1 MKIDIPIF
9 KKLKKISPNS
19 LYTGSLIIIIAPI
32 VVLQAILTFVFLER
46 HWQLVTKKLSSSVVS
61 EIGMIIKMQRET
73 DQEIISSYA
82 KEFYDISINYY
93 SNQEIPS
100 DNNIP
105 RTIVERT
112 LVREIK
118 ERLDTKTWVQ
128 DFPEEKKVKVIIPL
142 DSSIIEFLIPRRNVY
157 ATNSHIFLVW
167 MVISSILILSIA
179 ILFLRQQIKP
189 IEKLAKA
196 AESFGMGKK
205 IENFKPSGASEVR
218 KAADAYIKM
227 QERIEK
233 FIEQRTLMLAGVSHD
248 LRTPLTRIKLQLE
261 MLSKNREN
269 EELLKDVDEMQY
281 MLETYLDFSQTVSS
295 EESSLVNINKLI
307 EEVIETSKDEN
318 NFIILDRGFDV
329 NINQSY
335 DFKSKT
341 NYTNQINQ
349 NSNLSDI
356 AIEAK
361 TSTENLFFK
370 IDSRIDKDKF
380 EKKEMN
386 YNLGYSDKFE
396 LNLDYNETESNSF
409 RNLSSDTKSLGLNI
423 GKGINDN
430 ISVSI
435 SSNLDLKNDYSPFT
449 QSIKLSLFDLSFSI
463 SKISLSVTDING
475 LVSILPFKLTFLFF
489 IKFSA
494 WFLEILN

>member
-19 LYTGSLIIIIAPI
+19 LYTRSLIIIIAPI

-61 EIGMIIKMQRET
+61 EIGMIIKMQKET
-73 DQEIISSYA
+73 DQETISSYA

-93 SNQEIPS
+93 SNQEISLDINTPK
-100 DNNIP
+100 
-105 RTIVERT
+105 TIVERT
-112 LVREIK
+112 LVREIG

-128 DFPEEKKVKVIIPL
+128 DFPEEKKVKVLIPL
-142 DSSIIEFLIPRRNVY
+142 GSSIIEFLIPRRNVY

-318 NFIILDRGFDV
+318 NFIIFKPLKKNEINHKCKYIALKRCII
-329 NINQSY
+329 NI
-335 DFKSKT
+335 
-341 NYTNQINQ
+341 IN
-349 NSNLSDI
+349 N
-356 AIEAK
+356 AK
-361 TSTENLFFK
+361 AYGDK
-370 IDSRIDKDKF
+370 II
-380 EKKEMN
+380 
-386 YNLGYSDKFE
+386 
-396 LNLDYNETESNSF
+396 
-409 RNLSSDTKSLGLNI
+409 
-423 GKGINDN
+423 
-430 ISVSI
+430 
-435 SSNLDLKNDYSPFT
+435 
-449 QSIKLSLFDLSFSI
+449 IKLSESDYEININIEDNGPGISEKDYQKALKPFQRLDSSRNQNIAGSGLGLSI
-463 SKISLSVTDING
+463 SQDIIKTLNGNLNLSKSEMGGLKVEINLPKIS
-475 LVSILPFKLTFLFF
+475 
-489 IKFSA
+489 
-494 WFLEILN
+494 

>member
-9 KKLKKISPNS
+9 KKLKKISPNG
-19 LYTGSLIIIIAPI
+19 LYTRSLIIIIAPI

-112 LVREIK
+112 LVREIR

-128 DFPEEKKVKVIIPL
+128 DFPEEKKVKVIIPV

-227 QERIEK
+227 QDRIEK

-261 MLSKNREN
+261 MLSKNKEN

-307 EEVIETSKDEN
+307 EEVIDTSKDEN
-318 NFIILDRGFDV
+318 KSIIFKPMGENEINHKCKYIALKRCII
-329 NINQSY
+329 NI
-335 DFKSKT
+335 
-341 NYTNQINQ
+341 IN
-349 NSNLSDI
+349 N
-356 AIEAK
+356 AK
-361 TSTENLFFK
+361 AYGDK
-370 IDSRIDKDKF
+370 II
-380 EKKEMN
+380 
-386 YNLGYSDKFE
+386 
-396 LNLDYNETESNSF
+396 
-409 RNLSSDTKSLGLNI
+409 
-423 GKGINDN
+423 
-430 ISVSI
+430 
-435 SSNLDLKNDYSPFT
+435 
-449 QSIKLSLFDLSFSI
+449 IKLSESDNKININIEDNGPGISKKDYQKALKPFQRLDSSRNQNIAGSGLGLSISQDIIKTLDGDLSLSKSEI
-463 SKISLSVTDING
+463 GGLKVEINLPKIS
-475 LVSILPFKLTFLFF
+475 
-489 IKFSA
+489 
-494 WFLEILN
+494 

>member
-9 KKLKKISPNS
+9 KKLKKISPNG
-19 LYTGSLIIIIAPI
+19 LYTRSLIIIIAPI

-128 DFPEEKKVKVIIPL
+128 DFPEEKKVKVIIPVG
-142 DSSIIEFLIPRRNVY
+142 SSIIEFLIPRRNVY

-261 MLSKNREN
+261 MLSKNKEN

-307 EEVIETSKDEN
+307 EDVIDTSKDEN
-318 NFIILDRGFDV
+318 KSIIFKPLGKNEINHKCKYIALKRCII
-329 NINQSY
+329 NI
-335 DFKSKT
+335 
-341 NYTNQINQ
+341 IN
-349 NSNLSDI
+349 N
-356 AIEAK
+356 AK
-361 TSTENLFFK
+361 AYGDK
-370 IDSRIDKDKF
+370 II
-380 EKKEMN
+380 
-386 YNLGYSDKFE
+386 
-396 LNLDYNETESNSF
+396 
-409 RNLSSDTKSLGLNI
+409 
-423 GKGINDN
+423 
-430 ISVSI
+430 
-435 SSNLDLKNDYSPFT
+435 
-449 QSIKLSLFDLSFSI
+449 IKLSESDNEININIEDNGPGISKKDYQKALKPFQRLDSSRNQNIAGSGLGLSI
-463 SKISLSVTDING
+463 SQDIIKTLDGNLNLSKSEIGGLKVEINLPKIS
-475 LVSILPFKLTFLFF
+475 
-489 IKFSA
+489 
-494 WFLEILN
+494 

>member
-19 LYTGSLIIIIAPI
+19 LYTRSLIIIIAPI

-61 EIGMIIKMQRET
+61 EIGMIIKMQKET
-73 DQEIISSYA
+73 DQETISSYA

-93 SNQEIPS
+93 SNQEIPL

-105 RTIVERT
+105 KTIVERT
-112 LVREIK
+112 LVREIG

-142 DSSIIEFLIPRRNVY
+142 GSSIIEFLIPRRNVY

-318 NFIILDRGFDV
+318 NFIIFKPLKKNEINHKCKYIALKRCII
-329 NINQSY
+329 NI
-335 DFKSKT
+335 
-341 NYTNQINQ
+341 IN
-349 NSNLSDI
+349 N
-356 AIEAK
+356 AK
-361 TSTENLFFK
+361 AYGDK
-370 IDSRIDKDKF
+370 II
-380 EKKEMN
+380 
-386 YNLGYSDKFE
+386 
-396 LNLDYNETESNSF
+396 
-409 RNLSSDTKSLGLNI
+409 
-423 GKGINDN
+423 
-430 ISVSI
+430 
-435 SSNLDLKNDYSPFT
+435 
-449 QSIKLSLFDLSFSI
+449 IKLSESDYEININIEDNGPGISEKDYQKALKPFQRLDSSRNQNIAGSGLGLSI
-463 SKISLSVTDING
+463 SQDIIKTLDGNLNLSKSEMGGLKVEIN
-475 LVSILPFKLTFLFF
+475 LPKT
-489 IKFSA
+489 S
-494 WFLEILN
+494 

>member
-19 LYTGSLIIIIAPI
+19 LYTRSLIIIIAPI

-61 EIGMIIKMQRET
+61 EIGMIIKMQKET
-73 DQEIISSYA
+73 DQETISSYA

-93 SNQEIPS
+93 SNQEMPL

-105 RTIVERT
+105 KTIVERT
-112 LVREIK
+112 LVREIG

-142 DSSIIEFLIPRRNVY
+142 GSSIIEFLIPRRNVY

-318 NFIILDRGFDV
+318 NFIIFKPLKKNEINHKCKYIALKRCII
-329 NINQSY
+329 NI
-335 DFKSKT
+335 
-341 NYTNQINQ
+341 IN
-349 NSNLSDI
+349 N
-356 AIEAK
+356 AK
-361 TSTENLFFK
+361 AYGDK
-370 IDSRIDKDKF
+370 II
-380 EKKEMN
+380 
-386 YNLGYSDKFE
+386 
-396 LNLDYNETESNSF
+396 
-409 RNLSSDTKSLGLNI
+409 
-423 GKGINDN
+423 
-430 ISVSI
+430 
-435 SSNLDLKNDYSPFT
+435 
-449 QSIKLSLFDLSFSI
+449 IKLSESDYEININIEDNGPGISEKDYQKALKPFQRLDSSRNQNIAGSGLGLSI
-463 SKISLSVTDING
+463 SQDIIKTLDGNLNLSKSEMGGLKVEINLPKIS
-475 LVSILPFKLTFLFF
+475 
-489 IKFSA
+489 
-494 WFLEILN
+494 

>member
-19 LYTGSLIIIIAPI
+19 LYTRSLIIIIAPI

-61 EIGMIIKMQRET
+61 EIGMIIKMQKET
-73 DQEIISSYA
+73 DQETISSYA

-93 SNQEIPS
+93 SNQEIPL

-105 RTIVERT
+105 KTIVERT
-112 LVREIK
+112 LVREIG

-142 DSSIIEFLIPRRNVY
+142 GSSIIEFLIPRRNVY

-318 NFIILDRGFDV
+318 NFIIFKPLKKNEINHKCKYIALKRCII
-329 NINQSY
+329 NI
-335 DFKSKT
+335 
-341 NYTNQINQ
+341 IN
-349 NSNLSDI
+349 N
-356 AIEAK
+356 AK
-361 TSTENLFFK
+361 AYGDK
-370 IDSRIDKDKF
+370 II
-380 EKKEMN
+380 
-386 YNLGYSDKFE
+386 
-396 LNLDYNETESNSF
+396 
-409 RNLSSDTKSLGLNI
+409 
-423 GKGINDN
+423 
-430 ISVSI
+430 
-435 SSNLDLKNDYSPFT
+435 
-449 QSIKLSLFDLSFSI
+449 IKLSESDYEININIEDNGPGISEKDYEKALKPFQRLDSSRNQNIAGSGLGLSI
-463 SKISLSVTDING
+463 SQDIIKTLDGNLNLSKSEMGGLKVEINLPKIS
-475 LVSILPFKLTFLFF
+475 
-489 IKFSA
+489 
-494 WFLEILN
+494 

>member
-9 KKLKKISPNS
+9 KKLKKISPNG
-19 LYTGSLIIIIAPI
+19 LYTRSLIIIIAPI

-61 EIGMIIKMQRET
+61 EIGMIIKMQKET
-73 DQEIISSYA
+73 DQETISSYA

-128 DFPEEKKVKVIIPL
+128 DFPEEKKVKVIIPVG
-142 DSSIIEFLIPRRNVY
+142 SSIIEFLIPRRNVY

-318 NFIILDRGFDV
+318 NFIIFKPLKKNEINHKCKYIALKRCII
-329 NINQSY
+329 NI
-335 DFKSKT
+335 
-341 NYTNQINQ
+341 IN
-349 NSNLSDI
+349 N
-356 AIEAK
+356 AK
-361 TSTENLFFK
+361 AYGDK
-370 IDSRIDKDKF
+370 II
-380 EKKEMN
+380 
-386 YNLGYSDKFE
+386 
-396 LNLDYNETESNSF
+396 
-409 RNLSSDTKSLGLNI
+409 
-423 GKGINDN
+423 
-430 ISVSI
+430 
-435 SSNLDLKNDYSPFT
+435 
-449 QSIKLSLFDLSFSI
+449 IKLSESDYEININIEDNGPGISEKDYQKALKPFQRLDSSRNQNIAGSGLGLSI
-463 SKISLSVTDING
+463 SQDIIKTLDGNLNLSRSEMGGLKVEINLPKIS
-475 LVSILPFKLTFLFF
+475 
-489 IKFSA
+489 
-494 WFLEILN
+494 

>member
-19 LYTGSLIIIIAPI
+19 LYTRSLIIIIAPI

-61 EIGMIIKMQRET
+61 EIGMIIKMRKET
-73 DQEIISSYA
+73 DQETISSYA

-93 SNQEIPS
+93 SNQEIS
-100 DNNIP
+100 LDNNTP
-105 RTIVERT
+105 KTIVERT
-112 LVREIK
+112 LVREIG

-142 DSSIIEFLIPRRNVY
+142 GSSFIEFLIPRRNVY

-269 EELLKDVDEMQY
+269 QELLKDVDEMQY

-307 EEVIETSKDEN
+307 EEVIETSRDEN
-318 NFIILDRGFDV
+318 NFIIFKPLKKNEINHKCKYIALKRCII
-329 NINQSY
+329 NI
-335 DFKSKT
+335 
-341 NYTNQINQ
+341 IN
-349 NSNLSDI
+349 N
-356 AIEAK
+356 AK
-361 TSTENLFFK
+361 AYGDK
-370 IDSRIDKDKF
+370 II
-380 EKKEMN
+380 
-386 YNLGYSDKFE
+386 
-396 LNLDYNETESNSF
+396 
-409 RNLSSDTKSLGLNI
+409 
-423 GKGINDN
+423 
-430 ISVSI
+430 
-435 SSNLDLKNDYSPFT
+435 
-449 QSIKLSLFDLSFSI
+449 IKLSESDYEININIEDNGPGISEKDYQKALKPFQRLDSSRNQNIAGSGLGLSI
-463 SKISLSVTDING
+463 SQDIIKTLDGNLNLSKSEMGGLKVEINLPKIS
-475 LVSILPFKLTFLFF
+475 
-489 IKFSA
+489 
-494 WFLEILN
+494 

>member
-19 LYTGSLIIIIAPI
+19 LYTRSLIIIIAPI

-61 EIGMIIKMQRET
+61 EIGMIIKMQKET
-73 DQEIISSYA
+73 DQETISSYA

-93 SNQEIPS
+93 SNQEIS
-100 DNNIP
+100 LDNNIP

-112 LVREIK
+112 LVREIG

-142 DSSIIEFLIPRRNVY
+142 GSSIIEFLIPRRNVY

-318 NFIILDRGFDV
+318 NFIIFKPLKKNEINHKCKYIALKRCII
-329 NINQSY
+329 NI
-335 DFKSKT
+335 
-341 NYTNQINQ
+341 IN
-349 NSNLSDI
+349 N
-356 AIEAK
+356 AK
-361 TSTENLFFK
+361 AYGDK
-370 IDSRIDKDKF
+370 II
-380 EKKEMN
+380 
-386 YNLGYSDKFE
+386 
-396 LNLDYNETESNSF
+396 
-409 RNLSSDTKSLGLNI
+409 
-423 GKGINDN
+423 
-430 ISVSI
+430 
-435 SSNLDLKNDYSPFT
+435 
-449 QSIKLSLFDLSFSI
+449 IKLSESDYEININIEDNGPGISEKDYQKALKPFQRLDSSRNQNIAGSGLGLSI
-463 SKISLSVTDING
+463 SQDIIKTLDGNLNLSKSEMGGLKVEINLPKIS
-475 LVSILPFKLTFLFF
+475 
-489 IKFSA
+489 
-494 WFLEILN
+494 

>member
-19 LYTGSLIIIIAPI
+19 LYTRSLIIIIAPI

-61 EIGMIIKMQRET
+61 EIGMIIKMQKET
-73 DQEIISSYA
+73 DQETISSYA

-93 SNQEIPS
+93 SNQEIPL

-105 RTIVERT
+105 KTIVERT
-112 LVREIK
+112 LVREIG

-142 DSSIIEFLIPRRNVY
+142 GSSIIEFLIPRRNVY

-318 NFIILDRGFDV
+318 NFIIFKPLKKNEINHKCKYIALKRCII
-329 NINQSY
+329 NI
-335 DFKSKT
+335 
-341 NYTNQINQ
+341 IN
-349 NSNLSDI
+349 N
-356 AIEAK
+356 AK
-361 TSTENLFFK
+361 AYGDK
-370 IDSRIDKDKF
+370 II
-380 EKKEMN
+380 
-386 YNLGYSDKFE
+386 
-396 LNLDYNETESNSF
+396 
-409 RNLSSDTKSLGLNI
+409 
-423 GKGINDN
+423 
-430 ISVSI
+430 
-435 SSNLDLKNDYSPFT
+435 
-449 QSIKLSLFDLSFSI
+449 IKLSESDYEININIEDNGPGISEKDYQKALKPFQRLDSSRNQNIAGSGLGLSI
-463 SKISLSVTDING
+463 SQDIIKTLNGNLNLSKSEMGGLKVEINLPKIS
-475 LVSILPFKLTFLFF
+475 
-489 IKFSA
+489 
-494 WFLEILN
+494 

>member
-19 LYTGSLIIIIAPI
+19 LYTRSLIIIIAPI

-61 EIGMIIKMQRET
+61 EIGMIIKMQKET
-73 DQEIISSYA
+73 DQETISSYA

-93 SNQEIPS
+93 SNQEISLDINTPK
-100 DNNIP
+100 
-105 RTIVERT
+105 TIVERT
-112 LVREIK
+112 LVREIR

-142 DSSIIEFLIPRRNVY
+142 GSSIIEFLIPRRNVY

-318 NFIILDRGFDV
+318 NFIIFKPLKKNEINHKCKYIALKRCII
-329 NINQSY
+329 NI
-335 DFKSKT
+335 
-341 NYTNQINQ
+341 IN
-349 NSNLSDI
+349 N
-356 AIEAK
+356 AK
-361 TSTENLFFK
+361 AYGDK
-370 IDSRIDKDKF
+370 II
-380 EKKEMN
+380 
-386 YNLGYSDKFE
+386 
-396 LNLDYNETESNSF
+396 
-409 RNLSSDTKSLGLNI
+409 
-423 GKGINDN
+423 
-430 ISVSI
+430 
-435 SSNLDLKNDYSPFT
+435 
-449 QSIKLSLFDLSFSI
+449 IKLSESDNEININIEDNGPGISEKDYQKALKPFQRLDSSRNQNIAGSGLGLSI
-463 SKISLSVTDING
+463 SQDIIKTLDGNLNLSKSEMGGLKVEINLPKIS
-475 LVSILPFKLTFLFF
+475 
-489 IKFSA
+489 
-494 WFLEILN
+494 

>member
-19 LYTGSLIIIIAPI
+19 LYTRSLIIIIAPI

-61 EIGMIIKMQRET
+61 EIGMIIKMQKET
-73 DQEIISSYA
+73 DQETISSYA

-93 SNQEIPS
+93 SNQEIS
-100 DNNIP
+100 LDNNIP

-112 LVREIK
+112 LVREIG

-142 DSSIIEFLIPRRNVY
+142 GSSIIEFLIPRRNVY

-318 NFIILDRGFDV
+318 NFIIFKPLKKNEINHKCKYIALKRCII
-329 NINQSY
+329 NI
-335 DFKSKT
+335 
-341 NYTNQINQ
+341 IN
-349 NSNLSDI
+349 N
-356 AIEAK
+356 AK
-361 TSTENLFFK
+361 AYGDK
-370 IDSRIDKDKF
+370 II
-380 EKKEMN
+380 
-386 YNLGYSDKFE
+386 
-396 LNLDYNETESNSF
+396 
-409 RNLSSDTKSLGLNI
+409 
-423 GKGINDN
+423 
-430 ISVSI
+430 
-435 SSNLDLKNDYSPFT
+435 
-449 QSIKLSLFDLSFSI
+449 IKLSESDNEININIEDNGPGISEKDYQKALKPFQRLDSSRNQNIAGSGLGLSI
-463 SKISLSVTDING
+463 SQDIIKTLDGNLNLSKSEMGGLKVEINLPKIS
-475 LVSILPFKLTFLFF
+475 
-489 IKFSA
+489 
-494 WFLEILN
+494 

>member
-19 LYTGSLIIIIAPI
+19 LYTRSLIIIIAPI

-61 EIGMIIKMQRET
+61 EIGMIIKMQKET
-73 DQEIISSYA
+73 DQETISSYA

-93 SNQEIPS
+93 SNQEIS
-100 DNNIP
+100 LDNNIP
-105 RTIVERT
+105 KTIVERT
-112 LVREIK
+112 LVREIG

-142 DSSIIEFLIPRRNVY
+142 GSSIIEFLIPRRNVY

-318 NFIILDRGFDV
+318 IFIIFKPLKKNEINHKCKYIALKRCII
-329 NINQSY
+329 NI
-335 DFKSKT
+335 
-341 NYTNQINQ
+341 IN
-349 NSNLSDI
+349 N
-356 AIEAK
+356 AK
-361 TSTENLFFK
+361 AYGDK
-370 IDSRIDKDKF
+370 II
-380 EKKEMN
+380 
-386 YNLGYSDKFE
+386 
-396 LNLDYNETESNSF
+396 
-409 RNLSSDTKSLGLNI
+409 
-423 GKGINDN
+423 
-430 ISVSI
+430 
-435 SSNLDLKNDYSPFT
+435 
-449 QSIKLSLFDLSFSI
+449 IKLSESDYEININIEDNGPGISEKDYQKALKPFQRLDSSRNQNIAGSGLGLSI
-463 SKISLSVTDING
+463 SQDIIKTLDGNLNLSKSEMGGLKVEINLPKIS
-475 LVSILPFKLTFLFF
+475 
-489 IKFSA
+489 
-494 WFLEILN
+494 

>member
-9 KKLKKISPNS
+9 KKLKKISPNG
-19 LYTGSLIIIIAPI
+19 LYTRSLIIIIAPI

-128 DFPEEKKVKVIIPL
+128 DFPEEKKVKVIIPV

-227 QERIEK
+227 EERIEK

-261 MLSKNREN
+261 MLSKNKEN

-307 EEVIETSKDEN
+307 EDVIDTSKDEN
-318 NFIILDRGFDV
+318 KSIIFKPLGKNEINHKCKYIALKRCII
-329 NINQSY
+329 NI
-335 DFKSKT
+335 
-341 NYTNQINQ
+341 IN
-349 NSNLSDI
+349 N
-356 AIEAK
+356 AK
-361 TSTENLFFK
+361 AYGDK
-370 IDSRIDKDKF
+370 II
-380 EKKEMN
+380 
-386 YNLGYSDKFE
+386 
-396 LNLDYNETESNSF
+396 
-409 RNLSSDTKSLGLNI
+409 
-423 GKGINDN
+423 
-430 ISVSI
+430 
-435 SSNLDLKNDYSPFT
+435 
-449 QSIKLSLFDLSFSI
+449 IKLSESDNKININIEDNGPGISKKDYQKALKPFQRLDSSRNQNIAGSGLGLSI
-463 SKISLSVTDING
+463 SQDIIKTLDGDLNLSKSEIGGLKVEINLPKIS
-475 LVSILPFKLTFLFF
+475 
-489 IKFSA
+489 
-494 WFLEILN
+494 

>member
-19 LYTGSLIIIIAPI
+19 LYTRSLIIIIAPI

-61 EIGMIIKMQRET
+61 EIGMIIKMQKET
-73 DQEIISSYA
+73 DQETISSYA

-93 SNQEIPS
+93 SNQEIS
-100 DNNIP
+100 LDNNIP
-105 RTIVERT
+105 KTIVERT
-112 LVREIK
+112 LVREIG

-142 DSSIIEFLIPRRNVY
+142 GSSIIEFLIPRRNVY

-269 EELLKDVDEMQY
+269 QELLKDVDEMQY

-307 EEVIETSKDEN
+307 EEVIETSRDEN
-318 NFIILDRGFDV
+318 NFIIFKPLKKNEINHKCKYIALKRCII
-329 NINQSY
+329 NI
-335 DFKSKT
+335 
-341 NYTNQINQ
+341 IN
-349 NSNLSDI
+349 N
-356 AIEAK
+356 AK
-361 TSTENLFFK
+361 AYGDK
-370 IDSRIDKDKF
+370 II
-380 EKKEMN
+380 
-386 YNLGYSDKFE
+386 
-396 LNLDYNETESNSF
+396 
-409 RNLSSDTKSLGLNI
+409 
-423 GKGINDN
+423 
-430 ISVSI
+430 
-435 SSNLDLKNDYSPFT
+435 
-449 QSIKLSLFDLSFSI
+449 IKLSESDYEININIEDNGPGISEKDYQKALKPFQRLDSSRNQNIAGSGLGLSI
-463 SKISLSVTDING
+463 SQDIIKTLDGNLNLSKSEMGGLKVEINLPKIS
-475 LVSILPFKLTFLFF
+475 
-489 IKFSA
+489 
-494 WFLEILN
+494 

>member
-9 KKLKKISPNS
+9 KKLKKISPNG
-19 LYTGSLIIIIAPI
+19 LYTRSLIIIIAPI

-112 LVREIK
+112 LVREIR

-128 DFPEEKKVKVIIPL
+128 DFPEEKKVKVIIPV

-261 MLSKNREN
+261 MLSKNKEN

-307 EEVIETSKDEN
+307 EEVIDTSKDEN
-318 NFIILDRGFDV
+318 KSIIFKPMGENEINHKCKYIALKRCII
-329 NINQSY
+329 NI
-335 DFKSKT
+335 
-341 NYTNQINQ
+341 IN
-349 NSNLSDI
+349 N
-356 AIEAK
+356 AK
-361 TSTENLFFK
+361 AYGDK
-370 IDSRIDKDKF
+370 II
-380 EKKEMN
+380 
-386 YNLGYSDKFE
+386 
-396 LNLDYNETESNSF
+396 
-409 RNLSSDTKSLGLNI
+409 
-423 GKGINDN
+423 
-430 ISVSI
+430 
-435 SSNLDLKNDYSPFT
+435 
-449 QSIKLSLFDLSFSI
+449 IKLSESDNKININIEDNGPGISKKDYQKALKPFQRLDSSRNQNIAGSGLGLSISQDIIKTLDGDLSLSKSEI
-463 SKISLSVTDING
+463 GGLKVEINLPKIS
-475 LVSILPFKLTFLFF
+475 
-489 IKFSA
+489 
-494 WFLEILN
+494 

>member
-1 MKIDIPIF
+1 MATNCSRKRLYFKTKLIMKIDIPIF

-19 LYTGSLIIIIAPI
+19 LYTRSLIIIIAPI

-61 EIGMIIKMQRET
+61 EIGMIIKMQKET
-73 DQEIISSYA
+73 DQETISSYA

-93 SNQEIPS
+93 SNQEIS
-100 DNNIP
+100 LDNNIP
-105 RTIVERT
+105 KTIVERT
-112 LVREIK
+112 LVREIG

-142 DSSIIEFLIPRRNVY
+142 GSSIIEFLIPRRNVY

-318 NFIILDRGFDV
+318 NFII
-329 NINQSY
+329 
-335 DFKSKT
+335 FKSLKK
-341 NYTNQINQ
+341 NEINHKCKY
-349 NSNLSDI
+349 I
-356 AIEAK
+356 ALKRCIINIINNAK
-361 TSTENLFFK
+361 AYGDK
-370 IDSRIDKDKF
+370 II
-380 EKKEMN
+380 
-386 YNLGYSDKFE
+386 
-396 LNLDYNETESNSF
+396 
-409 RNLSSDTKSLGLNI
+409 
-423 GKGINDN
+423 
-430 ISVSI
+430 
-435 SSNLDLKNDYSPFT
+435 
-449 QSIKLSLFDLSFSI
+449 IKLSESDYEININIEDNGPGISEKDYQKALKPFQRLDSSRNQNIAGSGLGLSI
-463 SKISLSVTDING
+463 SQDIIKTLNGNLNLSKSEMGGLKVEINLPKIS
-475 LVSILPFKLTFLFF
+475 
-489 IKFSA
+489 
-494 WFLEILN
+494 

>member
-19 LYTGSLIIIIAPI
+19 LYTRSLIIIIAPI

-61 EIGMIIKMQRET
+61 EIGMIIKMQKET
-73 DQEIISSYA
+73 DQETISSYA

-93 SNQEIPS
+93 SNQEIS
-100 DNNIP
+100 LDNNVP
-105 RTIVERT
+105 KTIVERT
-112 LVREIK
+112 LVREIG

-142 DSSIIEFLIPRRNVY
+142 GSSIIEFLIPRRNVY

-318 NFIILDRGFDV
+318 NFIIFKPLKKNEINHKCKYIALKRCII
-329 NINQSY
+329 NI
-335 DFKSKT
+335 
-341 NYTNQINQ
+341 IN
-349 NSNLSDI
+349 N
-356 AIEAK
+356 AK
-361 TSTENLFFK
+361 AYGDK
-370 IDSRIDKDKF
+370 II
-380 EKKEMN
+380 
-386 YNLGYSDKFE
+386 
-396 LNLDYNETESNSF
+396 
-409 RNLSSDTKSLGLNI
+409 
-423 GKGINDN
+423 
-430 ISVSI
+430 
-435 SSNLDLKNDYSPFT
+435 
-449 QSIKLSLFDLSFSI
+449 IKLSESDNEININIEDNGPGISEKDYQKALKPFQRLDSSRNQNIAGSGLGLSI
-463 SKISLSVTDING
+463 SQDIIKTLDGNLNLSKSEMGGLKVEINLPKIS
-475 LVSILPFKLTFLFF
+475 
-489 IKFSA
+489 
-494 WFLEILN
+494 

>member
-19 LYTGSLIIIIAPI
+19 LYTRSLIIIIAPI

-61 EIGMIIKMQRET
+61 EIGMIIKMRKET
-73 DQEIISSYA
+73 DQETISSYA

-93 SNQEIPS
+93 SNQEIS
-100 DNNIP
+100 LDNNIP
-105 RTIVERT
+105 KTIVERT
-112 LVREIK
+112 LVREIG

-142 DSSIIEFLIPRRNVY
+142 GSSIIEFLIPRRNVY

-269 EELLKDVDEMQY
+269 QELLKDVDEMQY

-318 NFIILDRGFDV
+318 NFIIFKPLKKNEINHKCKYIALKRCII
-329 NINQSY
+329 NI
-335 DFKSKT
+335 
-341 NYTNQINQ
+341 IN
-349 NSNLSDI
+349 N
-356 AIEAK
+356 AK
-361 TSTENLFFK
+361 AYGDK
-370 IDSRIDKDKF
+370 II
-380 EKKEMN
+380 
-386 YNLGYSDKFE
+386 
-396 LNLDYNETESNSF
+396 
-409 RNLSSDTKSLGLNI
+409 
-423 GKGINDN
+423 
-430 ISVSI
+430 
-435 SSNLDLKNDYSPFT
+435 
-449 QSIKLSLFDLSFSI
+449 IKLSESDYEININIEDNGPGISEKDYQKALKPFQRLDSSRNQNIAGSGLGLSI
-463 SKISLSVTDING
+463 SQDIIKTLDGNLNLSKSEMGGLKVEINLPKIS
-475 LVSILPFKLTFLFF
+475 
-489 IKFSA
+489 
-494 WFLEILN
+494 

>member
-19 LYTGSLIIIIAPI
+19 LYTRSLIIIIAPI

-61 EIGMIIKMQRET
+61 EIGMIIKMQKET
-73 DQEIISSYA
+73 DQETISSYA

-93 SNQEIPS
+93 SNQEIS
-100 DNNIP
+100 LDNNIP
-105 RTIVERT
+105 KTIVERT
-112 LVREIK
+112 LVREIG

-142 DSSIIEFLIPRRNVY
+142 GSSFIEFLIPRRNVY

-318 NFIILDRGFDV
+318 NFIIFKPLKKNEINHKCKYIALKRCII
-329 NINQSY
+329 NI
-335 DFKSKT
+335 
-341 NYTNQINQ
+341 IN
-349 NSNLSDI
+349 N
-356 AIEAK
+356 AK
-361 TSTENLFFK
+361 AYGDK
-370 IDSRIDKDKF
+370 II
-380 EKKEMN
+380 
-386 YNLGYSDKFE
+386 
-396 LNLDYNETESNSF
+396 
-409 RNLSSDTKSLGLNI
+409 
-423 GKGINDN
+423 
-430 ISVSI
+430 
-435 SSNLDLKNDYSPFT
+435 
-449 QSIKLSLFDLSFSI
+449 IKLSESDYEININIEDNGPGISEKDYQKALKPFQRLDSSRNQNIAGSGLGLSI
-463 SKISLSVTDING
+463 SQDIIKTLNGNLNLSKSEMGGLKVEINLPKIS
-475 LVSILPFKLTFLFF
+475 
-489 IKFSA
+489 
-494 WFLEILN
+494 

>member
-9 KKLKKISPNS
+9 KKLKKISPNG
-19 LYTGSLIIIIAPI
+19 LYTRSLIIIIAPI

-61 EIGMIIKMQRET
+61 EIGMIIKMQKET
-73 DQEIISSYA
+73 DQETISSYA

-128 DFPEEKKVKVIIPL
+128 DFPEEKKVKVIIPV

-261 MLSKNREN
+261 MLSKNKEN

-307 EEVIETSKDEN
+307 EEVIDTSKDEN
-318 NFIILDRGFDV
+318 KSII
-329 NINQSY
+329 
-335 DFKSKT
+335 FKP
-341 NYTNQINQ
+341 
-349 NSNLSDI
+349 
-356 AIEAK
+356 
-361 TSTENLFFK
+361 
-370 IDSRIDKDKF
+370 
-380 EKKEMN
+380 
-386 YNLGYSDKFE
+386 
-396 LNLDYNETESNSF
+396 
-409 RNLSSDTKSLGLNI
+409 I
-423 GKGINDN
+423 GKNEINHKCKYIALKRCIIN
-430 ISVSI
+430 II
-435 SSNLDLKNDYSPFT
+435 NNAKAYGDKII
-449 QSIKLSLFDLSFSI
+449 IKLSESDNKININIEDNGPGISKKDYQKALKPFQRLDSSRNQNIAGSGLGLSI
-463 SKISLSVTDING
+463 SQDIIKTLDGDLNLSKSEIGGLKVEINLPKIS
-475 LVSILPFKLTFLFF
+475 
-489 IKFSA
+489 
-494 WFLEILN
+494 

>member
-19 LYTGSLIIIIAPI
+19 LYTRSLIIIIAPI

-61 EIGMIIKMQRET
+61 EIGMIIKMQKET
-73 DQEIISSYA
+73 DQETISSYA

-93 SNQEIPS
+93 SNQEIS
-100 DNNIP
+100 LDNNIP
-105 RTIVERT
+105 KTIVERT
-112 LVREIK
+112 LVKEIG

-142 DSSIIEFLIPRRNVY
+142 GSSIIEFLIPRRNVY

-269 EELLKDVDEMQY
+269 QELLKDVDEMQY

-307 EEVIETSKDEN
+307 EEVIETSRDEN
-318 NFIILDRGFDV
+318 NFIIFKPLKKNEINHKCKYIALKRCII
-329 NINQSY
+329 NI
-335 DFKSKT
+335 
-341 NYTNQINQ
+341 IN
-349 NSNLSDI
+349 N
-356 AIEAK
+356 AK
-361 TSTENLFFK
+361 AYGDK
-370 IDSRIDKDKF
+370 II
-380 EKKEMN
+380 
-386 YNLGYSDKFE
+386 
-396 LNLDYNETESNSF
+396 
-409 RNLSSDTKSLGLNI
+409 
-423 GKGINDN
+423 
-430 ISVSI
+430 
-435 SSNLDLKNDYSPFT
+435 
-449 QSIKLSLFDLSFSI
+449 IKLSESDYEININIEDNGPGISEKDYQKALKPFQRLDSSRNQNIAGSGLGLSI
-463 SKISLSVTDING
+463 SQDIIKTLDGNLNLSKSEMGGLKVEINLPKIS
-475 LVSILPFKLTFLFF
+475 
-489 IKFSA
+489 
-494 WFLEILN
+494 

>member
-9 KKLKKISPNS
+9 KKLKKISPNG
-19 LYTGSLIIIIAPI
+19 LYTRSLIIIIAPI

-128 DFPEEKKVKVIIPL
+128 DFPEEKKVKVIIPV

-261 MLSKNREN
+261 MLSKNKEN

-307 EEVIETSKDEN
+307 EEVIDTSREEN
-318 NFIILDRGFDV
+318 KSII
-329 NINQSY
+329 
-335 DFKSKT
+335 FKP
-341 NYTNQINQ
+341 
-349 NSNLSDI
+349 
-356 AIEAK
+356 
-361 TSTENLFFK
+361 
-370 IDSRIDKDKF
+370 
-380 EKKEMN
+380 
-386 YNLGYSDKFE
+386 
-396 LNLDYNETESNSF
+396 
-409 RNLSSDTKSLGLNI
+409 I
-423 GKGINDN
+423 GKNEINHKCKYIALKRCIIN
-430 ISVSI
+430 II
-435 SSNLDLKNDYSPFT
+435 NNAKAYGDKII
-449 QSIKLSLFDLSFSI
+449 IKLSESDNKININIEDNGPGISKKDYQKALKPFQRLDSSRNQNIAGSGLGLSI
-463 SKISLSVTDING
+463 SQDIIKTLDGDLNLSKSEIG
-475 LVSILPFKLTFLFF
+475 GF
-489 IKFSA
+489 IG
-494 WFLEILN
+494 